1 MLLLLPLYATLGVL
15 VLVQLATALLLPVR
29 WPRVRGQFQERLR
42 QKLAAELNA
51 VFLPVPDEVSAA
63 VRDEKRQAEA
73 LVTET
78 KQIADWLNER
88 EQASHVGELY
98 GK

>member
-1 MLLLLPLYATLGVL
+1 M
-15 VLVQLATALLLPVR
+15 
-29 WPRVRGQFQERLR
+29 RGRFQERLR
-42 QKLAAELNA
+42 AKLADALNG
-51 VFLPVPDEVSAA
+51 VFLPIPDGTAAA
-63 VRDEKRQAEA
+63 VREEKRQAEA
-73 LVTET
+73 LAAET